1 MTSINE
7 SSDYEGRK
15 GQELAVFLF
24 LTICLAPILSVAIVG
39 AYGFSIW
46 MYQLIAGPPAF

>member
-1 MTSINE
+1 MASINE

-39 AYGFSIW
+39 TYGFSIW

>member
-1 MTSINE
+1 MMSKGTKDE
-7 SSDYEGRK
+7 EHGGK

-39 AYGFSIW
+39 TYGFSIW

>member
-1 MTSINE
+1 MSMEIE
-7 SSDYEGRK
+7 DEQQGSK
-15 GQELAVFLF
+15 GQELGVFLF